1 MNVAEALSTVGTI
14 NTTESVTDFIHTD
27 FKQLAAKVLK
37 EKQQDRDNYL
47 EMEQRYRE
55 DKGGEQEEDSDSEEP
70 VQFNSKRHHRVT
82 KKLLKYNFY
91 IDKLDGRYMLSEQ
104 RKLERGKGKKIT
116 DEQHGW
122 LIVLGKP
129 AENFDLDLFF
139 ERYPEAVGYVRK
151 IRDICGKRI
160 TEWDNANPQ
169 DPVNKANWR
178 EKKLLLLSTSMMSNT
193 MMMKKPQEH
202 LPMKVKLQ
210 TNMFLRVK
218 TQLNYLR
225 ACYQNENVPEAA
237 EMRTVYV
244 LVLAKCF
251 WFTP

>member
-14 NTTESVTDFIHTD
+14 NTTESVTDFIHKH
-27 FKQLAAKVLK
+27 FKQLTAKVLK

-129 AENFDLDLFF
+129 AENFNLDLFF
-139 ERYPEAVGYVRK
+139 ERYPEAIGYVRK

-160 TEWDNANPQ
+160 TEWDNADPQ
-169 DPVNKANWR
+169 DPVNKAN
-178 EKKLLLLSTSMMSNT
+178 
-193 MMMKKPQEH
+193 
-202 LPMKVKLQ
+202 
-210 TNMFLRVK
+210 
-218 TQLNYLR
+218 
-225 ACYQNENVPEAA
+225 
-237 EMRTVYV
+237 
-244 LVLAKCF
+244 
-251 WFTP
+251 